1 MLRSFRAQDFIQ
13 LPPLG
18 EAGTL
23 TLVDELEAVAKATPK
38 VPSSVLAV
46 LGRLLEGCAD
56 LKKHIA
62 ARERAGSAADPR
74 ARAAD
79 RALDDA
85 WGAFQSWLMGWTR
98 LPDKAHPLIA
108 DARALYAALFPKGL
122 QFLTLDFK
130 DEWNESQQR
139 LDHITEAQLDDVL
152 GKLGGK
158 PFLVTLAR
166 AHRAYGEALHITGP
180 RDGDIAAAPDPD
192 AAVRRSLE
200 VAHLAIR
207 EYVAHV
213 AAMVRRDDSETVR
226 MAALL
231 LEPLSLRA
239 GGADAADAYE
249 SLDDETVVS
258 VYS

>member
-23 TLVDELEAVAKATPK
+23 TLVDELEAAARATPR
-38 VPSSVLAV
+38 VPGSVLGV
-46 LGRLLEGCAD
+46 LARLLETCTD
-56 LKKHIA
+56 LTKHIA
-62 ARERAGSAADPR
+62 VRERAGSTADPR

-85 WGAFQSWLMGWTR
+85 WGAFQSWLLGWTR
-98 LPDKAHPLIA
+98 LPDKAHPLVA

-139 LDHITEAQLDDVL
+139 LDHVTEARLDDVIA
-152 GKLGGK
+152 KLGGK
-158 PFLVTLAR
+158 PFLVHVAR
-166 AHRAYGEALHITGP
+166 CHRAYGDALHITEP
-180 RDGDIAAAPDPD
+180 RDGDEPGADPD
-192 AAVRRSLE
+192 AAVRRSID
-200 VAHLAIR
+200 ATHLAVR

-213 AAMVRRDDSETVR
+213 AAMVRRTDGESVT
-226 MAALL
+226 MAAVL

-239 GGADAADAYE
+239 GSTDTYDA
-249 SLDDETVVS
+249 LDDDTIVS

>member
-1 MLRSFRAQDFIQ
+1 MMRSFRAQDFIQ

-23 TLVDELEAVAKATPK
+23 TLVEELEAAATAEPK
-38 VPSSVLAV
+38 LPSPLYAALSQL
-46 LGRLLEGCAD
+46 LGASAET
-56 LKKHIA
+56 KKHIA

-85 WGAFQSWLMGWTR
+85 WGALQSWLLGWTR
-98 LPDKAHPLIA
+98 LPDRADPRIA
-108 DARALYAALFPKGL
+108 EARTIYASLFPKGL

-139 LDHITEAQLDDVL
+139 LDHITEAQLDQTL
-152 GKLGGK
+152 NALGGM
-158 PFLVTLAR
+158 PFLVTVAR
-166 AHRAYGEALHITGP
+166 AHRAYGHALHITGP
-180 RDGDIAAAPDPD
+180 RVGHADDHEPD
-192 AAVRRSLE
+192 APVRHAIE
-200 VAHLAIR
+200 ATHLALR

-213 AAMVRRDDSETVR
+213 AATVRRNEPSSVET
-226 MAALL
+226 AARLL
-231 LEPLSLRA
+231 APLSIRA
-239 GGADAADAYE
+239 GSPDSYDA
-249 SLDDETVVS
+249 LDDDATLGS